1 MDKLELDE
9 FLKAFSKLGNDV
21 GMIIGATRNLGL
33 DYEDAGEKL
42 RKLSQQ
48 LKMLSNK
55 NPPLMEK
62 AGFRDRC
69 ILVHR
74 DKNGKI
80 IDKRDT
86 GWKTN
91 TLTNAGFAEVA
102 GLMTADVGGT
112 AFDYI
117 AIGTGTTA
125 PAATDTALEYETHRI
140 GGADVTGSQVTTTVT
155 NDTMQLVGTFSGYTG
170 TEAVTESG
178 VFNAAAGG
186 TLLCRQTF
194 AALNINWDAGDSLQV
209 TWKVQV
215 KAAA

>member
-1 MDKLELDE
+1 MDKLELGE

-33 DYEDAGEKL
+33 DYEDASEKL

-55 NPPLMEK
+55 NPLLMEK

-69 ILVHR
+69 ILIHR

-86 GWKTN
+86 GWRTN

-102 GLMTADVGGT
+102 ALMTADVGGT

-117 AIGTGTTA
+117 AIGTNRHSTRIRNPQNRRSRRNRLTGNN
-125 PAATDTALEYETHRI
+125 HR
-140 GGADVTGSQVTTTVT
+140 
-155 NDTMQLVGTFSGYTG
+155 NKRH
-170 TEAVTESG
+170 
-178 VFNAAAGG
+178 NAASRNLLRLYRVGG
-186 TLLCRQTF
+186 CNGKR
-194 AALNINWDAGDSLQV
+194 SLQRCNGGHV
-209 TWKVQV
+209 ALPPDVCSTQY
-215 KAAA
+215 